1 MSRIPFRVSCV
12 VLLFALAMVGRTDA
26 QPALRFSGYVMD
38 FAAGQFPAM
47 QGVDDAASNLARLR
61 LRPLME
67 LWEGGTLALEHESTL
82 LWMSRDGVASLA
94 YRDIAPRQAVD
105 LRWHPV
111 AENKLHFTHAI
122 DRLYLRQNVSWGTFI
137 LGRQRIQWGTG
148 RIWNPTDLFHPLNPA
163 AYDKIEKDGADAFTA
178 KFHLGDFTD
187 VQFVYNFRPAMDS
200 ANVGA
205 RFRTNVEEF
214 DLSAMA
220 GYFDRRSVLGAD
232 MAGNAFGAGVRA
244 EVLWMD
250 ESREGRG
257 NDFVRYILGMDY
269 QISAELYVLMEYFR
283 NGEGAARTRDY
294 DLGRLYLGE
303 IVQLARSYLYLG
315 GGYQLHP
322 LLYATG
328 GVNFNLNDNS
338 LFVQASALWSTGDN
352 SAVHVGTLLPVA
364 DTGDEYWYYPASV
377 YVRGEFH
384 F

>member
-1 MSRIPFRVSCV
+1 MCSS
-12 VLLFALAMVGRTDA
+12 
-26 QPALRFSGYVMD
+26 
-38 FAAGQFPAM
+38 
-47 QGVDDAASNLARLR
+47 
-61 LRPLME
+61 
-67 LWEGGTLALEHESTL
+67 
-82 LWMSRDGVASLA
+82 
-94 YRDIAPRQAVD
+94 D
-105 LRWHPV
+105 L
-111 AENKLHFTHAI
+111 
-122 DRLYLRQNVSWGTFI
+122 RLYLRQNVSWGTFI

-250 ESREGRG
+250 ESSEGRG

-315 GGYQLHP
+315 GGYQFHP